1 MSNDFKITVPLSR
14 DQREV
19 MDKMTA
25 AIRENSIK
33 AVSFQLFKSLLIFPF
48 SEDND
53 LFFLMES
60 KHFGIVHF
68 INMVA

>member
-25 AIRENSIK
+25 AIRENTLK
-33 AVSFQLFKSLLIFPF
+33 AVSSQLFKSLLIFPF

-53 LFFLMES
+53 LFFLM
-60 KHFGIVHF
+60 
-68 INMVA
+68 